1 MALLTKILSGEI
13 QHLIV
18 LIAFLTLLY
27 ILKHLKKSFKDLPP
41 GPIGYPIVGIIPL
54 IKKEFH
60 LLLFD
65 YAMKFGKI
73 VSLKMGGETVVVLSD
88 YQTIKKAFSCKYFS
102 ARPKT
107 ELSQLLG
114 GYGIVNSEGPLWKT
128 QRKYL
133 LNQKLGM
140 KHWKS
145 GAGSLEQ
152 IESVVSR
159 EVQSFLYTLENDYS
173 NTFVNLTPLFN
184 CAVSNVI
191 CSIIMSRRFR
201 YQDPKFQRFM
211 FLFDE
216 GFRLFTMTGAMTF
229 LPFLKV
235 LPGISDTCTKLRQ
248 NREEMIAFVRE
259 IISEHRQELD
269 PQNPKDLID
278 SYLVQEST
286 PDQFFEDYDPEQ
298 QLEQIILDLFSASVE
313 TTRTSLLWAIVFMLH
328 NPKILSKVRDELNSV
343 VGEDNLPQLSDMI
356 KLPYTRAT
364 LYEIMRRSSVVPM
377 GTTHAT
383 DREVQFEGFVLPQNS
398 HVIPLIHAVHMNP
411 KNWENP
417 EEFRPERFINKEGV
431 LFKPEH
437 FMPFGVG
444 QRKCLGDRLAEQEFF
459 LFFTSLVHVFDLG
472 NNPEQTM
479 PSLRGTAGVTV
490 TPSEFSVH
498 IKLRNKTALDFSNKE
513 SSSYCTKLSSDR
525 IYG

>member
-41 GPIGYPIVGIIPL
+41 GPIGYPI
-54 IKKEFH
+54 
-60 LLLFD
+60 
-65 YAMKFGKI
+65 
-73 VSLKMGGETVVVLSD
+73 
-88 YQTIKKAFSCKYFS
+88 AFSCKYFS

-459 LFFTSLVHVFDLG
+459 PFLHIPCSCIRSRKQPRTDNAKSSGNCWCNRNPKRILSTHQVKEQNCFRLFK
-472 NNPEQTM
+472 Q
-479 PSLRGTAGVTV
+479 GVQ
-490 TPSEFSVH
+490 F
-498 IKLRNKTALDFSNKE
+498 IL
-513 SSSYCTKLSSDR
+513 Y
-525 IYG
+525 